1 MSIKY
6 IGDIL
11 YDEHLFTRD
20 IKIVIFGAGRYGKRV
35 LEYLEQMGVKDRVIC
50 FCDSNS
56 SLGNVDIM
64 GIPVWKNI
72 EVCKEYPNA
81 DYLISGKFAREM
93 YDFLKENLIDRIH
106 ILLF

>member
-11 YDEHLFTRD
+11 YDEYLFTKD

-35 LEYLEQMGVKDRVIC
+35 LEYLEQKRVKDYVIC
-50 FCDSNS
+50 FCDSDS

-64 GIPVWKNI
+64 GIPVWEPI
-72 EVCKEYPNA
+72 EVCKKYPDA
-81 DYLISGKFAREM
+81 DYIISGRYSREM
-93 YDFLKENLIDRIH
+93 FNFLNEYHINNIH
-106 ILLF
+106 ILII